1 MSPVG
6 FQAPD
11 ISDNAGLKRASHS
24 PSIISTDI
32 IAQTQVITYEAEDY
46 TGNIRSS
53 TVTVQVIGI
62 IEPWH
67 VISNNVAF

>member
-1 MSPVG
+1 MAPVG

-32 IAQTQVITYEAEDY
+32 IAQTQVITYEAEDFS
-46 TGNIRSS
+46 GNIRSS

-62 IEPWH
+62 MPVHE
-67 VISNNVAF
+67 ISKNVAF